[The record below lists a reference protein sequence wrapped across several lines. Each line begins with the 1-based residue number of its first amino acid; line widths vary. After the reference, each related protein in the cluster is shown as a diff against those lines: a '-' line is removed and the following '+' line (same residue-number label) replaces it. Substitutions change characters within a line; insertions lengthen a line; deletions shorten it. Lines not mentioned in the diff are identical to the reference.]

1 MCPVTR
7 NVNLSPCDERYS
19 GKFCPVRNFGR
30 SGNDNQSW
38 HRREQ
43 AHWGR
48 WDQCKILELFVSA
61 PFFWYNNCYKLV
73 TLIRDGGEGEPIR
86 EGDKYMWTNWH
97 RGHWSFLNHHQ
108 LLFFQTSDWIKS
120 FYHFGKFVKT
130 KGWDPREPSGE
141 GGSKGEIVYTTVHTV
156 LYSLYT
162 IQYNM
167 HIAQDY
173 TTYRDRS
180 CWAISQSQRRQ
191 EYVQY
196 WLLVTLRWTHC
207 VQKSGDAHLWGFFPG
222 CSVVDCT
229 LDDLGATQRPEV
241 HTEHTQYISHHHR
254 DPAQDTQ
261 CLLFYLSK
269 IFVLLDTW

>member
-1 MCPVTR
+1 M
-7 NVNLSPCDERYS
+7 E
-19 GKFCPVRNFGR
+19 
-30 SGNDNQSW
+30 
-38 HRREQ
+38 
-43 AHWGR
+43 
-48 WDQCKILELFVSA
+48 
-61 PFFWYNNCYKLV
+61 
-73 TLIRDGGEGEPIR
+73 
-86 EGDKYMWTNWH
+86 
-97 RGHWSFLNHHQ
+97 FLKHHQ
-108 LLFFQTSDWIKS
+108 ILFFQTSDWIKS
-120 FYHFGKFVKT
+120 FYRFGKFVKT